1 GSREALEADEDT
13 FAARVPR
20 FTMSSMAL
28 SSSDRGRRWPRVVRR
43 EVMYTLGNGSICHEN
58 NETRSVLVKLACP
71 DDWEDWKPGQDPRV
85 ESLVEVAL
93 CRYTLSISVPALCA
107 DLRMLP
113 RRRDPAKDEIRCH
126 RVEPADSNVAAVGEI
141 EWSRLSERGLTA

>member
-1 GSREALEADEDT
+1 MWR
-13 FAARVPR
+13 
-20 FTMSSMAL
+20 SMN
-28 SSSDRGRRWPRVVRR
+28 V
-43 EVMYTLGNGSICHEN
+43 NI
-58 NETRSVLVKLACP
+58 
-71 DDWEDWKPGQDPRV
+71 
-85 ESLVEVAL
+85 SLPQVAL